1 MEEKIIKQFSAKV
14 EEIKSLEKLQ
24 STEDKDFEKF
34 LYVGSYITTYN
45 VDLGKDIIAP
55 GAFTKS
61 IKDKMDKGQKIPLL
75 LQHNMDLLLGHAI
88 FFKEDNIGVYVESR
102 LPKSHWRVK
111 GEIIPLLENGSLQ
124 EFSVGFGVKSDDYE
138 IDENTGIRTIKQA
151 TLYEYSFVTLAM
163 NPEARLQGFKSMIE
177 EVKTLKE
184 AEKLLKKKGFSQSE
198 AKALISKVKEFSKNP
213 CDEEQQEKE
222 TQRDV
227 EEKQQPEFD
236 ADEVLKSIEELTI
249 LTKINEI
256 CQLKK

>member
-14 EEIKSLEKLQ
+14 EEIKSLEKSQ

-61 IKDKMDKGQKIPLL
+61 IKDKMDKGQRIPLL

-151 TLYEYSFVTLAM
+151 TRYEYSFVTLAM

-184 AEKLLKKKGFSQSE
+184 TEKLLKKRGFSQSE

-213 CDEEQQEKE
+213 CDEEQEEKE

-227 EEKQQPEFD
+227 EEKTTESI
-236 ADEVLKSIEELTI
+236 DEEAILKSIDEYLI
-249 LTKINEI
+249 LN
-256 CQLKK
+256 QLNKLCR